1 MTSRTTFRVPGWA
14 LGLAGVAVF
23 LLVLQVLPV
32 SGVVDRR
39 FLPPATEMFQA
50 LSSWLVAPQ
59 FWTALGQTLT
69 TWIAGLAIAF
79 VGGTILGIII
89 GEIPGLRAL
98 TASTIEFLR
107 PVPSVALVP
116 LVVIL
121 YGPTM
126 QSTLILVV
134 YAALWQVLLQVLAGV
149 GSVDPV
155 ADDTARSYRF
165 GLLTRIR
172 TVTLPSSLPYVIT
185 GLRLA
190 ATVALI
196 LTLTGELLIGTPG
209 LGSLLLV
216 ARASGQY
223 ALIYGLVLVAGALGL
238 TVNLVFRQVE
248 RWTLFWHPSIRGE
261 VAA

>member
-1 MTSRTTFRVPGWA
+1 MTSRSTTRVPGWA

-23 LLVLQVLPV
+23 LLLLQILPTA
-32 SGVVDRR
+32 GVIDRR
-39 FLPPATEMFQA
+39 FFPPASEMFGA

-69 TWIAGLAIAF
+69 TWITGLAIAF
-79 VGGTILGIII
+79 VAGSVLGILI
-89 GEIPGLRAL
+89 GEIPGMRAL

-116 LVVIL
+116 LVVML

-134 YAALWQVLLQVLAGV
+134 YASIWQVLLQVLAGV

-165 GLLTRIR
+165 SLWTRVR
-172 TVTLPSSLPYVIT
+172 TVTLPSALPYVMT

-190 ATVALI
+190 ASVALI

-209 LGSLLLV
+209 LGSLLID

-223 ALIYGLVLVAGALGL
+223 PLIYALVLVAGALGL
-238 TVNLVFRQVE
+238 AVNLIFRQIE
-248 RWTLFWHPSIRGE
+248 RRTMFWHPSIRGE

>member
-1 MTSRTTFRVPGWA
+1 MTSRSTVRVPGWA

-23 LLVLQVLPV
+23 LLVLQLLPTL
-32 SGVVDRR
+32 GLVDRR
-39 FLPPATEMFQA
+39 FFPPASEMFQA
-50 LSSWLVAPQ
+50 LSSWTVSPL

-69 TWIAGLAIAF
+69 TWITGLAIAF
-79 VGGTILGIII
+79 VAGTVLGIVIA
-89 GEIPGLRAL
+89 EVPGLRAL

-134 YAALWQVLLQVLAGV
+134 YASIWQVLIQVLAGV

-165 GLLTRIR
+165 GLLTRVR
-172 TVTLPSSLPYVIT
+172 TVTLPSALPYVMT

-196 LTLTGELLIGTPG
+196 LTISGELLIGTPG
-209 LGSLLLV
+209 LGQLLIT
-216 ARASGQY
+216 ARASAQY
-223 ALIYGLVLVAGALGL
+223 PLIYALVLVAGLLGVL
-238 TVNLVFRQVE
+238 INLIFRQIE
-248 RWTLFWHPSIRGE
+248 QWTLFWHPSIRGE